1 MSTVDVEKKVKKAG
15 GSVDAEALRRTIS
28 KARAA
33 AGMSWG
39 QVSKELEGRGW
50 KITSA
55 NLMTRHSRMA
65 FRIDEYLLI
74 LDVLGVRE
82 VRVKP
87 HLMGAA

>member
-1 MSTVDVEKKVKKAG
+1 MSQIEKKPGKAG

-28 KARAA
+28 TARAA

-39 QVSKELEGRGW
+39 QVAKELGARGW
-50 KITSA
+50 KISSA

-87 HLMGAA
+87 HLTGAA